1 MTTSPEVPVQR
12 AVIARLARI
21 AMQRAGA
28 ADNVAELLV
37 DAALFA
43 EDRGM
48 RGVGVAHLLDYLRAI
63 DDGRMD
69 ATAVPTMDR
78 LGPALLACDAQGGP
92 FHTGFDAVF
101 DDLVAAARNA
111 GVAVFVQSGAF
122 AGGQLGWFTERL
134 STHGLAA
141 LGAINSNALLATAP
155 GTGRVLGTNP
165 MSYSFP
171 RPDGQVMTVDQAA
184 SASAYVNVREA
195 AAKGQPIPDGWAVDS
210 AGVPTTDADAALRGA
225 MLPFGGYKGANIAW
239 MVELL
244 AGMSGGNWSIDSP
257 PFDSGFECPGVGM
270 FILAI
275 DVSKLRHD
283 FVERADAHIRRLGKQ
298 GVRPPGTPRVE
309 PLDQVFLRADV
320 LEALRRR
327 AGHPVA

>member
-1 MTTSPEVPVQR
+1 MTTSAEVTVQR
-12 AVIARLARI
+12 AAIDQLARS
-21 AMQRAGA
+21 AMCRAGA
-28 ADNVAELLV
+28 SDKVAELLV

-69 ATAVPTMDR
+69 ATAVPQLDR
-78 LGPALLACDAQGGP
+78 LAPAFLACDARGGP
-92 FHTGFDAVF
+92 FHTGFDAAF
-101 DDLVAAARNA
+101 DDLVAAARSA
-111 GVAVFVQSGAF
+111 GVAAFVQSGAF

-141 LGAINSNALLATAP
+141 LGAINSNAFLATAP

-171 RPDGQVMTVDQAA
+171 RPERQVMTVDQAS
-184 SASAYVNVREA
+184 SAAAYVNVREA
-195 AAKGQPIPDGWAVDS
+195 AAKGRPIPEGWAVDA
-210 AGVPTTDADAALRGA
+210 AGVPTTDATAALGGA

-244 AGMSGGNWSIDSP
+244 AGMSGGNWSVDAP
-257 PFDSGFECPGVGM
+257 PFDSGSECPGVGM

-275 DVSKLRHD
+275 DVSKLQHD
-283 FVERADAHIRRLGKQ
+283 FVARADAHVLRLREQ
-298 GVRPPGTPRVE
+298 GVRAPGTPRVQ
-309 PLDQVFLRADV
+309 PLDEIALRADV
-320 LEALRRR
+320 LDALRAR
-327 AGHPVA
+327 AGHAAE

>member
-1 MTTSPEVPVQR
+1 MTTSGEVPVQR
-12 AVIARLARI
+12 ATIARLARS
-21 AMQRAGA
+21 ALRRSGA
-28 ADNVAELLV
+28 RDKVADLLV

-48 RGVGVAHLLDYLRAI
+48 CGVGVTHLLDYLRAI
-63 DDGRMD
+63 DDGRLD
-69 ATAVPTMDR
+69 ATAVPTIDR
-78 LGPALLACDAQGGP
+78 LAPALLACDARGGP
-92 FHTGFDAVF
+92 FHTGFDAAF
-101 DDLVAAARNA
+101 DDLVVAARSA
-111 GVAVFVQSGAF
+111 GVAAFVQSGAF

-141 LGAINSNALLATAP
+141 LGAINSNAFLATAP

-171 RPDGQVMTVDQAA
+171 RPGRQVMTVDQSSS
-184 SASAYVNVREA
+184 SAAYVNVREA
-195 AAKGQPIPDGWAVDS
+195 AAKGQPIPAGWAVDA
-210 AGVPTTDADAALRGA
+210 AGEPTTDAESALGGA

-244 AGMSGGNWSIDSP
+244 AGMSGANWSVDAP
-257 PFDSGFECPGVGM
+257 PFDSGSQSPGVGM

-283 FVERADAHIRRLGKQ
+283 FVARADVHVLRLSEQ
-298 GVRPPGTPRVE
+298 GVRAPGTSRVE
-309 PLDQVFLRADV
+309 PLAEIPLRADV
-320 LEALRRR
+320 LEALRAR
-327 AGHPVA
+327 AEHSAR

>member
-1 MTTSPEVPVQR
+1 MTTSGEVSTQR
-12 AVIARLARI
+12 AVVEGLARS
-21 AMQRAGA
+21 ALSRAGA
-28 ADNVAELLV
+28 SDKVADLLT

-48 RGVGVAHLLDYLRAI
+48 RGVGVAHLLDYLHAI
-63 DDGRMD
+63 DNGRMD
-69 ATAVPTMDR
+69 ATAVPKMDR
-78 LGPALLACDAQGGP
+78 LAPGFLACDALGGP
-92 FHTGFDAVF
+92 LHTGFDAAF
-101 DDLVAAARNA
+101 DDLVAAARST

-141 LGAINSNALLATAP
+141 LGAINSNALLATEP

-184 SASAYVNVREA
+184 SAAAYVNVREA
-195 AAKGQPIPDGWAVDS
+195 AAKGQPIPEGWAVD
-210 AGVPTTDADAALRGA
+210 ANGVPTTDAKGALGGA

-244 AGMSGGNWSIDSP
+244 AGMSGGNWSIDAA
-257 PFDSGFECPGVGM
+257 PFDSGSECPGVGM

-283 FVERADAHIRRLGKQ
+283 FVARADAHVLRLRDQ
-298 GVRPPGTPRVE
+298 GVRTPGTPRVE
-309 PLDQVFLRADV
+309 PLDEIPLRADV
-320 LEALRRR
+320 LEALRVR
-327 AGHPVA
+327 AGHSTS